1 MNDENDRKQWFINDN
16 YADVGCVM
24 WHLCDEEKFKHYYI
38 EWEDG
43 ETDIRSQFRKAT
55 AEEIVEHFKNKKK

>member
-1 MNDENDRKQWFINDN
+1 
-16 YADVGCVM
+16 M
-24 WHLCDEEKFKHYYI
+24 WHLCDEEEFKHYYI

-55 AEEIVEHFKNKKK
+55 AEEIIEHFKTLNR